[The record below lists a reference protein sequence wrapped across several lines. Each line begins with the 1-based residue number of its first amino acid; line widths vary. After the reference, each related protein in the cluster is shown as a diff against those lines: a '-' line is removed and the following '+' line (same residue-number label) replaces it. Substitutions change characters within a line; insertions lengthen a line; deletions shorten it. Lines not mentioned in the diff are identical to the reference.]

1 MLSDGAGALLLEN
14 KPKGEISLKIEWMEA
29 YSFAH
34 ELETCMYAGG
44 DKLENGDIQPWS
56 DYNPEQWL
64 NESIFAIKQDVK
76 LLDKNILIKGA
87 ESMKSALDKNNVSAN
102 QIDYFLPHVSS
113 HYFVEGL
120 KKSFA
125 EKGMVIPNEKWF
137 MNLARVGNVGSASIY
152 LALNEL
158 MCSGKLKKGE
168 KILLSVPE
176 SGRFSY
182 AYAYLTV
189 C

>member
-1 MLSDGAGALLLEN
+1 
-14 KPKGEISLKIEWMEA
+14 
-29 YSFAH
+29 
-34 ELETCMYAGG
+34 
-44 DKLENGDIQPWS
+44 
-56 DYNPEQWL
+56 
-64 NESIFAIKQDVK
+64 
-76 LLDKNILIKGA
+76 
-87 ESMKSALDKNNVSAN
+87 
-102 QIDYFLPHVSS
+102 
-113 HYFVEGL
+113 
-120 KKSFA
+120 
-125 EKGMVIPNEKWF
+125 

-158 MCSGKLKKGE
+158 MCSGKFKKGE